1 MKQIVTIARA
11 LKEKNRVA
19 GRLAKARGLVG
30 EENSRDKSVPRGIDV
45 AEMYAQAKELRDRLI
60 AIKSAIAEANKPI
73 VSKII
78 ELDEIKSEIAFLNA
92 LDVKEGKFV
101 TTNYG
106 SRIESDIDAVIR
118 KQQVMEEVSALQS
131 RADRLQDELDA
142 FNATT
147 KIEIEV
153 DGLFEIRAA
162 AAAPCVGLSGLTPR
176 S

>member
-1 MKQIVTIARA
+1 MRTMVTIARA

-19 GRLAKARGLVG
+19 GRLAKARELVG
-30 EENSRDKSVPRGIDV
+30 AENSQDKSVPRGVDV
-45 AEMYAQAKELRDRLI
+45 AAMYDLAKMLRNRLI

-78 ELDEIKSEIAFLNA
+78 ELDEIKSEIAFLNG

-106 SRIESDIDAVIR
+106 TRIESEIDAIIS
-118 KQQVMEEVSALQS
+118 KQQVLDEVAALQV
-131 RADRLQDELDA
+131 RADRIQDELDE

-147 KIEIEV
+147 KVEIEL
-153 DGLFEIRAA
+153 DD
-162 AAAPCVGLSGLTPR
+162 
-176 S
+176 

>member
-1 MKQIVTIARA
+1 MRTMVTIARA

-19 GRLAKARGLVG
+19 GRLAKARELVG
-30 EENSRDKSVPRGIDV
+30 AENSQDKSVPRGVDV
-45 AEMYAQAKELRDRLI
+45 AAMYDLAKMLRNRLI

-78 ELDEIKSEIAFLNA
+78 ELDEIKSEIAFLNG

-106 SRIESDIDAVIR
+106 TRIESEIDAVIS
-118 KQQVMEEVSALQS
+118 KQQVLDEVAALQV
-131 RADRLQDELDA
+131 RADRIQDELDE

-147 KIEIEV
+147 KVEIEL
-153 DGLFEIRAA
+153 DD
-162 AAAPCVGLSGLTPR
+162 
-176 S
+176 

>member
-1 MKQIVTIARA
+1 MRTMVTIARA

-19 GRLAKARGLVG
+19 GRLAKARELVG
-30 EENSRDKSVPRGIDV
+30 AENSQDKSVPRGVDV
-45 AEMYAQAKELRDRLI
+45 AAMYDLAKMLRNRLI

-78 ELDEIKSEIAFLNA
+78 ELDEIKSEIAFLNG

-106 SRIESDIDAVIR
+106 TRIESEIDAIIS
-118 KQQVMEEVSALQS
+118 KQQALDEVAALQV
-131 RADRLQDELDA
+131 RADRIQDELDE

-147 KIEIEV
+147 KVEIEL
-153 DGLFEIRAA
+153 DD
-162 AAAPCVGLSGLTPR
+162 
-176 S
+176 

>member
-1 MKQIVTIARA
+1 MRTMVTIARA

-19 GRLAKARGLVG
+19 GRLAKARELVG
-30 EENSRDKSVPRGIDV
+30 AENSQDKSVPRGVDV
-45 AEMYAQAKELRDRLI
+45 AAMYDLAKMLRNRLI

-78 ELDEIKSEIAFLNA
+78 EIDEIKSEIAFLNG

-106 SRIESDIDAVIR
+106 TRIESEIDAIIS
-118 KQQVMEEVSALQS
+118 KQQVLDEVAALQV
-131 RADRLQDELDA
+131 RADRIQDELDE

-147 KIEIEV
+147 KVEIEL
-153 DGLFEIRAA
+153 DD
-162 AAAPCVGLSGLTPR
+162 
-176 S
+176 

>member
-19 GRLAKARGLVG
+19 GRLAKARELVG
-30 EENSRDKSVPRGIDV
+30 EENSRDKSVPRGVDV

-78 ELDEIKSEIAFLNA
+78 ELDEVKSEIAFLNG
-92 LDVKEGKFV
+92 LNVKEGNFV

-106 SRIESDIDAVIR
+106 SRIESEIDAVIR
-118 KQQVMEEVSALQS
+118 KQQVLDEIAALQA
-131 RADRLQDELDA
+131 RADRLQDELDE

-147 KIEIEV
+147 KIVIEV
-153 DGLFEIRAA
+153 DG
-162 AAAPCVGLSGLTPR
+162 
-176 S
+176 

>member
-153 DGLFEIRAA
+153 DG
-162 AAAPCVGLSGLTPR
+162 
-176 S
+176 

>member
-118 KQQVMEEVSALQS
+118 KQQVMEEVSALQA

-153 DGLFEIRAA
+153 DG
-162 AAAPCVGLSGLTPR
+162 
-176 S
+176 

>member
-19 GRLAKARGLVG
+19 GRLAKTRGLIG

-78 ELDEIKSEIAFLNA
+78 ELDEVKSEIAFLNG
-92 LDVKEGKFV
+92 LNVKEGKFV

-106 SRIESDIDAVIR
+106 SRIESDVDAVIR
-118 KQQVMEEVSALQS
+118 KQQVMEEVSALQA
-131 RADRLQDELDA
+131 RADRLQDELDE

-153 DGLFEIRAA
+153 DG
-162 AAAPCVGLSGLTPR
+162 
-176 S
+176 

>member
-19 GRLAKARGLVG
+19 GRLAKARELVG
-30 EENSRDKSVPRGIDV
+30 SENSKDKSVPRGVDV

-60 AIKSAIAEANKPI
+60 AIKSVVAEANKPI
-73 VSKII
+73 VSKIV
-78 ELDEIKSEIAFLNA
+78 ELDEIKSEIAFLNG
-92 LDVKEGKFV
+92 LNVKEGKFV

-118 KQQVMEEVSALQS
+118 KQQVLEEVAALQA
-131 RADRLQDELDA
+131 RADRLQDELDE

-147 KIEIEV
+147 KVEIEV
-153 DGLFEIRAA
+153 DG
-162 AAAPCVGLSGLTPR
+162 
-176 S
+176 